1 MKLWIKIS
9 LLTGIVMTLAMG
21 VFGGFL
27 IYETGQNNVKQTV
40 ENSLQQLQ
48 TTAVGVGR
56 ELEENHLRQYSQEGR
71 KAYSKYLLK
80 RYGGKEYLLLKDG
93 VVLCNLTNYDLL
105 PGNEN
110 RWQSE
115 EAEYVI
121 QRTDGVY
128 ILVAGQKISTGQP
141 GTYQLVLVRDISS
154 VYGNVRRMAGIFTA
168 ALCLVLFFA
177 VDMIFWLVKRQLR
190 PLGELERTA
199 MGISQGDYELRMR
212 VRTKDEV
219 GRVGRVFNSMA
230 EQIENQ
236 MRELEEVSERRK
248 QLLGGLTHELRTPM
262 TSIIG
267 YSDTLMNVRL
277 NPEQQKR
284 ALQHINTEC
293 HRLERLS
300 GKLMNLLGMYDDRS
314 IRMERIPM
322 KEMFARVWKLELYR
336 MQENQL
342 QLAMD
347 CQMGEVWMDAD
358 LMESLLVN
366 LLDNAVKASK
376 PGSEIEL
383 KAWDNTILVRDH
395 GKGIPEEE
403 ISRVTEAFYMVDK
416 SRSKKAGGIGLGL
429 AICQRIAQIHG
440 ARLSIE
446 STLGEGTSVY
456 VIFEGGQ

>member
-1 MKLWIKIS
+1 M
-9 LLTGIVMTLAMG
+9 
-21 VFGGFL
+21 
-27 IYETGQNNVKQTV
+27 
-40 ENSLQQLQ
+40 
-48 TTAVGVGR
+48 
-56 ELEENHLRQYSQEGR
+56 
-71 KAYSKYLLK
+71 
-80 RYGGKEYLLLKDG
+80 
-93 VVLCNLTNYDLL
+93 
-105 PGNEN
+105 
-110 RWQSE
+110 
-115 EAEYVI
+115 
-121 QRTDGVY
+121 
-128 ILVAGQKISTGQP
+128 
-141 GTYQLVLVRDISS
+141 
-154 VYGNVRRMAGIFTA
+154 
-168 ALCLVLFFA
+168 
-177 VDMIFWLVKRQLR
+177 
-190 PLGELERTA
+190 
-199 MGISQGDYELRMR
+199 
-212 VRTKDEV
+212 
-219 GRVGRVFNSMA
+219 GRVFNSMA

-366 LLDNAVKASK
+366 LLDKRSRLLSRAS
-376 PGSEIEL
+376 EL
-383 KAWDNTILVRDH
+383 
-395 GKGIPEEE
+395 
-403 ISRVTEAFYMVDK
+403 S
-416 SRSKKAGGIGLGL
+416 
-429 AICQRIAQIHG
+429 
-440 ARLSIE
+440 
-446 STLGEGTSVY
+446 
-456 VIFEGGQ
+456 